1 MPGDE
6 ISKLAAGLSS
16 QPRVSSA
23 LSLQA
28 IESILRTLFWV
39 SLKTEEHASL
49 TCSVTFG
56 SPSDFAMVKK
66 HYRDQPSCV
75 PFEQPIDFTIHNVA
89 KLCRASD
96 PLHSSIGICVQAD
109 RLVIW
114 GFLDQQEGLQSILTY
129 EKSHAPVTTG
139 LFQVQIVG
147 VGRLVVHCDLELI
160 GELDGEVTN
169 LQIDA
174 LRRGPLA
181 AKFTASLQKRYESI
195 RNSLLQSAYPQ
206 AVLRRERVYYQWRDV
221 LRRVLY
227 RAKEFRHGAAFILTN
242 RRRVAAINCKYNLSY
257 SMLSEH
263 FEHMI
268 YNGCLEHASGR
279 SITDDSIPALE
290 SRGRAVERRF
300 YSSWGEDA
308 ERALASSIFF
318 VATLSRVD
326 GVVLLDK
333 SLTVLGFGGEIR
345 STSDAACQIVRVRSN
360 PGSAGRPVYEP
371 IDITTFGQRHRSMAR
386 YCSIDRSAV
395 GFVISSDGPV
405 RAFMW
410 QGSRLLMWDHI
421 QLLASFGEKVVH
433 LVNRS

>member
-1 MPGDE
+1 MLGFRFFSICAFRPGFAVKP
-6 ISKLAAGLSS
+6 SFLGRYLSTFVTHRPACLLA
-16 QPRVSSA
+16 P
-23 LSLQA
+23 
-28 IESILRTLFWV
+28 
-39 SLKTEEHASL
+39 L
-49 TCSVTFG
+49 TFSGT
-56 SPSDFAMVKK
+56 
-66 HYRDQPSCV
+66 
-75 PFEQPIDFTIHNVA
+75 T
-89 KLCRASD
+89 
-96 PLHSSIGICVQAD
+96 
-109 RLVIW
+109 
-114 GFLDQQEGLQSILTY
+114 TY
-129 EKSHAPVTTG
+129 EKSHASVTTG

-174 LRRGPLA
+174 LQRGPLA

-195 RNSLLQSAYPQ
+195 RNSLLQSAYPH
-206 AVLRRERVYYQWRDV
+206 AVLRRERVYDQWRDV

-242 RRRVAAINCKYNLSY
+242 RRRVAAINCKYSLSY

-268 YNGCLEHASGR
+268 YNGCLEGASGG
-279 SITDDSIPALE
+279 SITDDSTPALE
-290 SRGRAVERRF
+290 FRGRAVERRF

-318 VATLSRVD
+318 VATLARVD

-371 IDITTFGQRHRSMAR
+371 IDITTFGQRHRSIGCGICHFKRWTSPSIHVAR
-386 YCSIDRSAV
+386 EPIAHV
-395 GFVISSDGPV
+395 GPYPTFSVVWRESGSV
-405 RAFMW
+405 SQSFMT
-410 QGSRLLMWDHI
+410 
-421 QLLASFGEKVVH
+421 
-433 LVNRS
+433 

>member
-56 SPSDFAMVKK
+56 SRATSRWSKSTIATSHLASLLNNQSTLLFTTLPSSVERAILCIPLLVYACK
-66 HYRDQPSCV
+66 
-75 PFEQPIDFTIHNVA
+75 PIDLSYGAF
-89 KLCRASD
+89 
-96 PLHSSIGICVQAD
+96 SIS
-109 RLVIW
+109 RKR
-114 GFLDQQEGLQSILTY
+114 LQSKLTY

-290 SRGRAVERRF
+290 FRGRAVERRF

-345 STSDAACQIVRVRSN
+345 ILQMLPA
-360 PGSAGRPVYEP
+360 
-371 IDITTFGQRHRSMAR
+371 
-386 YCSIDRSAV
+386 
-395 GFVISSDGPV
+395 
-405 RAFMW
+405 
-410 QGSRLLMWDHI
+410 
-421 QLLASFGEKVVH
+421 K
-433 LVNRS
+433 